1 MLEVVKLE
9 EVDSEDIGSPAKY
22 YRLSDGIGKVGL
34 INPISCSFC
43 ENCNRIRVTSDGK
56 VKPCLHSDVEI
67 DLMKALRDGDDI
79 EVILRESILEKPKE
93 HKINDKDYQPI
104 QRDMNRI
111 GG

>member
-1 MLEVVKLE
+1 
-9 EVDSEDIGSPAKY
+9 
-22 YRLSDGIGKVGL
+22 
-34 INPISCSFC
+34 
-43 ENCNRIRVTSDGK
+43 
-56 VKPCLHSDVEI
+56 VEI